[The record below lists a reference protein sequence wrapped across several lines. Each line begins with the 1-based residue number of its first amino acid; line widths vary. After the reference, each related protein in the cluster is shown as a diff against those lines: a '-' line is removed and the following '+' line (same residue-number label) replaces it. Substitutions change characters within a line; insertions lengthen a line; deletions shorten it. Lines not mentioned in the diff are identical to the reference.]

1 MLWFGGK
8 SISNLGIA
16 DLIPQFIIF
25 SEKVMMTEETVYDD
39 VIECHH
45 SYDSKCHTTYKTI
58 YDPQQVWK
66 CQIWV
71 KFGLGFWGFVELSKL
86 MIIKREN

>member
-1 MLWFGGK
+1 M
-8 SISNLGIA
+8 GIA

-25 SEKVMMTEETVYDD
+25 AEKVMMTEETVYDD

-58 YDPQQVWK
+58 YDPQQVWNS
-66 CQIWV
+66 V
-71 KFGLGFWGFVELSKL
+71 RFGSSLGWGFEGLL
-86 MIIKREN
+86 NYPNLWL